1 MRIYRY
7 PGETKRLDAEVRAL
21 AHGSYVKL
29 SNGITHYELTGP
41 ETGQVVVLIH
51 GFSIPYQIWDPLF
64 DPLVKAGF
72 RVLRYDLY
80 GRGTSDRPQVPYN
93 QDLFDI
99 QLEELLTVL
108 RLTPPVDLIGLSM
121 GGCVSVVFCDRHP
134 DFVRK
139 LVLIDPAGFSMNFP
153 ILVKL
158 VTAPL
163 LGELVF
169 CLLGRKMFIS
179 SIAKGYY
186 GEGQYPEYIDVAY
199 QQMEFQ
205 GYRQALLSTLRNGVL
220 SDNSGSYSR
229 VGKQEK
235 PSLLIWGTRDRA
247 VPFHTNNKVREAIPQ
262 IEFHAV
268 DNVGHVP
275 HYECPSVVTPIILEF
290 LRRE

>member
-29 SNGITHYELTGP
+29 SNGITHYELAGP

-64 DPLVKAGF
+64 DPLVDAGF

-80 GRGTSDRPQVPYN
+80 GRGTSDRPQRPYN

-99 QLEELLTVL
+99 QLEELLDVL
-108 RLTPPVDLIGLSM
+108 RLTSPVDLIGLSM
-121 GGCVSVVFCDRHP
+121 GGCVSIVFCDRHP
-134 DFVRK
+134 DFIRK

-153 ILVKL
+153 NLAKL

-163 LGELVF
+163 LGELVL

-179 SIAKGYY
+179 PIVKGYY
-186 GEGQYPEYIDVAY
+186 GKDQYPEYIDVAY
-199 QQMEFQ
+199 EQMEFQ

-220 SDNSGSYSR
+220 GDNSGSYYR

-262 IEFHAV
+262 IEFHAI
-268 DNVGHVP
+268 DGVGHVP
-275 HYECPSVVTPIILEF
+275 HYECPNVVNPIILDF
-290 LRRE
+290 LSRE